1 MLRRAFVLVAFV
13 ALACAA
19 APGATHMPTIAP
31 GVRAGSIPLGG
42 LTSEPARA
50 KLEATFA
57 RAILVAHG
65 TRRWWASPQRLRAGA
80 AVNSTVS
87 AALGAQPGAHVDLH
101 ARWSGSSVRKF
112 VDAVAKSFDR
122 KPVDARLV
130 RVDTSGPVI
139 RQAKP
144 GLAVR
149 RARLAREL
157 KAALQ
162 RGLRAPLVLPTRA
175 LPAKRTKAK
184 FGPII
189 WIDRG
194 SNTLRFYESRKF
206 AHSFRVATGQAIYP
220 TPAGLWSV
228 VDMQY
233 NPWWRPPDS
242 PWAKGLK
249 PIPPGPG
256 NPLGTRWMGLSAAGV
271 GIHGTP
277 DAASIGYSASHG
289 CIRMH
294 IPDAEW
300 LFHHV
305 EIGTPVVITNS

>member
-1 MLRRAFVLVAFV
+1 MLVAFV

-19 APGATHMPTIAP
+19 APGAARMPAIAP
-31 GVRAGSIPLGG
+31 GVRAGAIPLGG

-57 RAILVAHG
+57 RAIPVKRG
-65 TRRWWASPQRLRAGA
+65 THRWWASPQRLGAGA
-80 AVNSTVS
+80 AIDSAVS
-87 AALGAQPGAHVDLH
+87 EALGAQAGAPVDLH
-101 ARWSGSSVRKF
+101 ARWSGSAVRKF
-112 VDAVAKSFDR
+112 VDIVAKSFDR
-122 KPVDARLV
+122 KPVDAQLV
-130 RVDTSGPVI
+130 RVGRAGPVI
-139 RQAKP
+139 RNAKP
-144 GLAVR
+144 GIVVR
-149 RARLAREL
+149 RAKLAREL
-157 KAALQ
+157 KTALQ
-162 RGLRAPLVLPTRA
+162 RGLRSPLGLPTRTV
-175 LPAKRTKAK
+175 PAKRTKAR

-194 SNTLRFYESRKF
+194 SNTLRLYDARKLVRT
-206 AHSFRVATGQAIYP
+206 FRVATGQAVYP
-220 TPAGLWSV
+220 TPAGLWSIV
-228 VDMQY
+228 VMQY

-300 LFHHV
+300 LFQHV
-305 EIGTPVVITNS
+305 HVGTPVYIT